1 MIAAVT
7 APAAVGRTSFKSHAD
22 ANRQSMTSPSSS
34 QQWVYLSLF
43 TVAGVAVFAVLYFL
57 AEAFIPPAK
66 DYREYH
72 AGVFMFAGEQ
82 IQVDPGPPQ
91 VQSGGRRQTLQTAG
105 VGKSLLMLPLE
116 EPYPV
121 GRIELIYRGLLND
134 GRFRVD
140 VLIPELDPNRTYPR
154 EISVR
159 DAKDAFQLAGERFRL
174 LAANDIYLHLERL
187 P

>member
-1 MIAAVT
+1 
-7 APAAVGRTSFKSHAD
+7 
-22 ANRQSMTSPSSS
+22 MTSPSTS

-43 TVAGVAVFAVLYFL
+43 TVAGVAVFAGLYFL
-57 AEAFIPPAK
+57 AQAFIPPAK
-66 DYREYH
+66 DYREYY

-82 IQVDPGPPQ
+82 IPVDPGPPREQ
-91 VQSGGRRQTLQTAG
+91 PGGRRQTLQTAG
-105 VGKSLLMLPLE
+105 FGKNLLMLPLE
-116 EPYPV
+116 KPYSV

-140 VLIPELDPNRTYPR
+140 VVIPELDPNRAYPR
-154 EISVR
+154 EISVG
-159 DAKDAFQLAGERFRL
+159 DAKAAFRLAGERFRL